1 MNLLSEL
8 LEILAV
14 APWRLSGVRKSRA
27 ILLLTLPQ
35 EAGGGGAQAVCTPE
49 AVEEVSREIAVH
61 GRYPAGHCGERSS
74 ANFITWPWPTATPP
88 TGGLEYAK
96 QLLQKSLSEAE
107 AARVIKQV
115 TQQVQTTPFSF
126 LQKAESENLL
136 TFIQDEHPQ
145 TIALILAHLPPQKAS
160 EILVGLPSQKQI
172 EVVKR
177 VANMEQTNPEVIKE
191 VERGLEHRLSDIVSQ
206 TFEKAGGVDSVA
218 EILNLADRSTE
229 KGIMEGLEAEDP
241 DLVEQI
247 RRLMFVFE
255 DILLVNDKGIQ
266 SVLKEVDNEELALA
280 LKTASQELKDKI
292 FKNMS
297 ERAAQ
302 LIAEDMQYM
311 GPVRVSDVESAQQ
324 KIVDVVRRDWKTAA
338 KSSSRAR
345 RRKGNGRV
353 KCAFRVR
360 PRIRSGSHRQNGF
373 DQASSLTRRRLN
385 SAVPQCPFPR
395 DGVLIK
401 SQNAP
406 PDRSSRFSIDATWK
420 LQAQAAV
427 AARLSGAGGTPM
439 VMAAEG
445 GRRDPKA
452 AYARRA

>member
-1 MNLLSEL
+1 MATE
-8 LEILAV
+8 
-14 APWRLSGVRKSRA
+14 LSGVRKSA
-27 ILLLTLPQ
+27 IFLLTLDEDVAAEILKRLP
-35 EAGGGGAQAVCTPE
+35 AS
-49 AVEEVSREIAVH
+49 AVEEISREIASRPQTTLEVRH
-61 GRYPAGHCGERSS
+61 NVFGEFYNLALGDAAS
-74 ANFITWPWPTATPP
+74 NE
-88 TGGLEYAK
+88 GGLEYAK
-96 QLLQKSLSEAE
+96 QLLRKSLSEEDAK
-107 AARVIKQV
+107 RVINSV

-177 VANMEQTNPEVIKE
+177 VATMEQTSPEVIKE

-206 TFEKAGGVDSVA
+206 TFEKAGGVDTVA
-218 EILNLADRSTE
+218 EMLNLADRSTE

-266 SVLKEVDNEELALA
+266 SVLKEVDNSELALA

-302 LIAEDMQYM
+302 LIGEDMQYM
-311 GPVRVSDVESAQQ
+311 GPVRVSDVEAAQQ
-324 KIVDVVRRDWKTAA
+324 KIVDIVRRLEDSGEIVIA
-338 KSSSRAR
+338 
-345 RRKGNGRV
+345 GR
-353 KCAFRVR
+353 
-360 PRIRSGSHRQNGF
+360 
-373 DQASSLTRRRLN
+373 
-385 SAVPQCPFPR
+385 
-395 DGVLIK
+395 
-401 SQNAP
+401 
-406 PDRSSRFSIDATWK
+406 
-420 LQAQAAV
+420 
-427 AARLSGAGGTPM
+427 GGEKEM
-439 VMAAEG
+439 IV
-445 GRRDPKA
+445 
-452 AYARRA
+452 

>member
-1 MNLLSEL
+1 MANDEF
-8 LEILAV
+8 
-14 APWRLSGVRKSRA
+14 SGVRKAA
-27 ILLLTLPQ
+27 ILLLSLDQDEAAEILRRLP
-35 EAGGGGAQAVCTPE
+35 PE
-49 AVEEVSREIAVH
+49 AVEEVSREIASI
-61 GRYPAGHCGERSS
+61 GEIGLDLRRNIFGEFYSLAL
-74 ANFITWPWPTATPP
+74 ANSYISE
-88 TGGLEYAK
+88 GGLEYAK
-96 QLLQKSLSEAE
+96 QLLQKSLSEDDAS
-107 AARVIKQV
+107 RVIKQV
-115 TQQVQTTPFSF
+115 TQQVQTSPFSF

-145 TIALILAHLPPQKAS
+145 TIALILAHLPAQKAS
-160 EILVGLPSQKQI
+160 EIMVGLPSQKQI

-177 VANMEQTNPEVIKE
+177 IANMEQTNPEVIKE

-206 TFEKAGGVDSVA
+206 TFEKAGGVDTVA

-280 LKTASQELKDKI
+280 LKPASEELKQKI

-324 KIVDVVRRDWKTAA
+324 KIVDIVRRLEDSGDR
-338 KSSSRAR
+338 KS
-345 RRKGNGRV
+345 V
-353 KCAFRVR
+353 V
-360 PRIRSGSHRQNGF
+360 
-373 DQASSLTRRRLN
+373 
-385 SAVPQCPFPR
+385 
-395 DGVLIK
+395 
-401 SQNAP
+401 
-406 PDRSSRFSIDATWK
+406 
-420 LQAQAAV
+420 
-427 AARLSGAGGTPM
+427 
-439 VMAAEG
+439 
-445 GRRDPKA
+445 
-452 AYARRA
+452 